1 MEEPLIKAFN
11 CADSLQQGSRFIW
24 NLGGREGRSPAL
36 PNPHLVA
43 QGGRR
48 LGKSSAAPP
57 PPPPQPL
64 PALPQRFTQI
74 LVVLKKTTTSKS
86 DSLKALNKSLCGPG
100 QALEPKGPLH
110 LAAGERITPLFR
122 GLLPN
127 WKLLQQVSWR
137 TIEEWGSW
145 EEKERMCLPTFPPL
159 MGSERE
165 YLGKTSEIP

>member
-1 MEEPLIKAFN
+1 MRILCSKA
-11 CADSLQQGSRFIW
+11 AALSEIL
-24 NLGGREGRSPAL
+24 EGEKAEAQLYPIHTWSPR
-36 PNPHLVA
+36 
-43 QGGRR
+43 GGRR

-110 LAAGERITPLFR
+110 LAAGEQITPLFR

-137 TIEEWGSW
+137 TIEEWDSW